1 MEKQKNS
8 NDYKIREWLEN
19 SINMAVDAVK
29 NANANTIDYKLEKAD
44 LKSLR
49 EIKYAY
55 QKIFGDFND
64 N

>member
-29 NANANTIDYKLEKAD
+29 NANANTIDYKLAKAD